1 MSNTSAVDTSIHA
14 VSAWFIENT
23 SHASGDLPERSLP
36 SGEQQR
42 RQPECADLGG
52 KSDQA
57 IDNFVRLS
65 QPTNTS
71 VGSAI
76 RPAAVTVQ
84 SFVIA
89 PVETP
94 SWSPERGGCGTDLS
108 WRAIR
113 ATKMSEHRHR
123 IEDRK

>member
-1 MSNTSAVDTSIHA
+1 RAAWKNASAGVMGNASAVDTSIHA

-36 SGEQQR
+36 SGQQQR

-71 VGSAI
+71 VGSTI

-84 SFVIA
+84 SFVIVA
-89 PVETP
+89 DGDAIAA
-94 SWSPERGGCGTDLS
+94 PERGGC
-108 WRAIR
+108 
-113 ATKMSEHRHR
+113 
-123 IEDRK
+123 